1 MGLYL
6 KLGNALKLTEKI
18 KVSPGSLILS
28 SVKYITKGC
37 HSYFNT
43 SLTYF
48 IPALLILMNVLSLL
62 MLKKPL
68 IELSLSVSSSTD
80 FVLEQILW
88 FVFLSGTVVQ

>member
-43 SLTYF
+43 SLAYF

-88 FVFLSGTVVQ
+88 FVFLSGTEV